1 MTDEEINVTIAEAC
15 GILSKDQWGK
25 IYKTPQGYVRDVP
38 DYLNDLNAC
47 AEFEATLTYEEAE
60 AYEDELCDICKR
72 DNELEDNP
80 APWRFAVATAKPK
93 QRCLAFLKTK
103 GILP

>member
-47 AEFEATLTYEEAE
+47 AEFEAVLTSAE
-60 AYEDELCDICKR
+60 RFTYIVELNKLCGDE
-72 DNELEDNP
+72 P
-80 APWRFAVATAKPK
+80 SAVWATAR
-93 QRCLAFLKTK
+93 QRAEAFLKTLNLWK
-103 GILP
+103 P